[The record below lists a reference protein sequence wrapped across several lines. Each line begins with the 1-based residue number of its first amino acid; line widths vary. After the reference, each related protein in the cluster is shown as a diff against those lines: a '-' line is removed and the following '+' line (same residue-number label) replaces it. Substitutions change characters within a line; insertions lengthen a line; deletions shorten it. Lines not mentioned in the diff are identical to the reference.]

1 MSDNDKSMSDNDKSP
16 ASNRRVGRSVLDELP
31 VAVEAVLGVARVKV
45 GDLSALGKGDVFTLD
60 AKLGD
65 PVELRLNGVAIAY
78 GELVSMGEH
87 FAVRI
92 QNVAEH

>member
-1 MSDNDKSMSDNDKSP
+1 MSDTDNSP
-16 ASNRRVGRSVLDELP
+16 SSRRRVGRSVLDDLP
-31 VAVEAVLGVARVKV
+31 VAVEAVLGVAQVKV
-45 GDLSALGKGDVFTLD
+45 GDLSTLDAGDVFTLD

-65 PVELRLNGVAIAY
+65 PVELRLNGVAIAH

-92 QNVAEH
+92 QKVAEHE

>member
-1 MSDNDKSMSDNDKSP
+1 MSNSDNSKS
-16 ASNRRVGRSVLDELP
+16 ARRSVGRSVLDGLP
-31 VAVEAVLGVARVKV
+31 VTVEAVLGVAQVKV
-45 GDLSALGKGDVFTLD
+45 GDLSALDAGDVFALD

-65 PVELRLNGVAIAY
+65 PVELRLNGVAIAH

-92 QNVAEH
+92 QKVGED

>member
-1 MSDNDKSMSDNDKSP
+1 
-16 ASNRRVGRSVLDELP
+16 
-31 VAVEAVLGVARVKV
+31 VAQVKV
-45 GDLSALGKGDVFTLD
+45 GDLSALDVGDVFTLD

-65 PVELRLNGVAIAY
+65 PVELRLNGVAIAH

-92 QNVAEH
+92 EKVAEHG